1 MNLFLQAGW
10 TVKMYH
16 LNQITEIKIEFSN
29 YFSHYW
35 KCRGLY
41 PQVIQSNMNSD
52 TQTLPEKLGETR
64 ISISNSLAVIS
75 QTSRLDADLLLSF
88 ALQVDRQI
96 LEFQSERVLNED
108 ELALVREIVSRRLN
122 GEPMS
127 YITGFKEFWS
137 LPVRVSPVVLVPR
150 PETELLVERVLQ
162 AAGDFASPRIADLG
176 TGSGAVSLAL
186 ASELPNSSILAT
198 DISEDALRIAQ
209 KNQNSLGFEN
219 IGLIASNWFGALRN
233 HCFHI
238 VCSNPPYVEENDP
251 CLSDP
256 AIRHEP
262 RQALVGGAD
271 GLESIQQIVESAGHY
286 LVNHGWLL
294 LEHGWNQGSA
304 VRAFMKVAG
313 FERVTTFRDIG
324 GNERITEGQCNR

>member
-1 MNLFLQAGW
+1 M
-10 TVKMYH
+10 
-16 LNQITEIKIEFSN
+16 
-29 YFSHYW
+29 
-35 KCRGLY
+35 Y
-41 PQVIQSNMNSD
+41 PQFTQGDMNSD
-52 TQTLPEKLGETR
+52 SQTMPEKLGEAR
-64 ISISNSLAVIS
+64 IFMSNSLAVIS
-75 QTSRLDADLLLSF
+75 QTSRLDADLLLSS
-88 ALQVDRQI
+88 ALQIDRHI
-96 LEFQSERVLNED
+96 LDIQSERVLNKD
-108 ELALVREIVSRRLN
+108 ELLVVREFVSRRLN

-162 AAGDFASPRIADLG
+162 AAGDFVSPRIADLG
-176 TGSGAVSLAL
+176 TGSGVVSLAL

-198 DISEDALRIAQ
+198 DISEDALRTAQ
-209 KNQNSLGFEN
+209 ANQRSLGFGN
-219 IGLIASNWFGALRN
+219 IGMIASNWFGALRC

-238 VCSNPPYVEENDP
+238 VCSNPPYIEEDDP
-251 CLSDP
+251 CLNDP

-271 GLESIQQIVESAGHY
+271 GLESIRQIVESAGHH

-294 LEHGWNQGSA
+294 LEHGWNQGNA
-304 VRAFMKVAG
+304 VRELMKIAG

>member
-1 MNLFLQAGW
+1 M
-10 TVKMYH
+10 
-16 LNQITEIKIEFSN
+16 
-29 YFSHYW
+29 
-35 KCRGLY
+35 Y
-41 PQVIQSNMNSD
+41 PQFVQSNMNSD

-64 ISISNSLAVIS
+64 IFISNSLAVVS
-75 QTSRLDADLLLSF
+75 QTSRLDADLILSF
-88 ALQVDRQI
+88 ALQVDGHI
-96 LEFQSERVLNED
+96 LDIQSERVLNEE
-108 ELALVREIVSRRLN
+108 ELAVVREFISRRLN

-137 LPVRVSPVVLVPR
+137 LQIRVSPVVLVPR

-162 AAGDFASPRIADLG
+162 AAGDFPSPRIADLG

-186 ASELPNSSILAT
+186 ASELPNSSITAT

-209 KNQNSLGFEN
+209 ANQKSLGFGN
-219 IGLIASNWFGALRN
+219 IGLIASNWFGALRK

-238 VCSNPPYVEENDP
+238 VCSNPPYVEEDDP

-271 GLESIQQIVESAGHY
+271 GLESIRQIVKSAGHY

-304 VRAFMKVAG
+304 VRELMKVAG
-313 FERVTTFRDIG
+313 FERVTTTRDIG
-324 GNERITEGQCNR
+324 GNERITEGQYNR

>member
-1 MNLFLQAGW
+1 M
-10 TVKMYH
+10 
-16 LNQITEIKIEFSN
+16 
-29 YFSHYW
+29 
-35 KCRGLY
+35 Y
-41 PQVIQSNMNSD
+41 PQFVQGDMNSD
-52 TQTLPEKLGETR
+52 TRTLPEKLGEAR
-64 ISISNSLAVIS
+64 VSISNLLADVS
-75 QTSRLDADLLLSF
+75 ETSRLDTDLLLSS
-88 ALQVDRQI
+88 ALQIDRHI
-96 LEFQSERVLNED
+96 LDIQSERVLNEN
-108 ELALVREIVSRRLN
+108 ELAVVREFVSRRLN
-122 GEPMS
+122 GEPVS

-137 LPVRVSPVVLVPR
+137 LQIRVSPVVLVPR

-162 AAGDFASPRIADLG
+162 AAGDFPSPRIADLG

-209 KNQNSLGFEN
+209 VNQKSLGFGN
-219 IGLIASNWFGALRN
+219 IGLIASNWFDALRSD
-233 HCFHI
+233 CFHI
-238 VCSNPPYVEENDP
+238 VCSNPPYVEEDDP
-251 CLSDP
+251 CLNDL

-271 GLESIQQIVESAGHY
+271 GLDSIQQIVESASHY
-286 LVNHGWLL
+286 SVNHGWLL

-304 VRAFMKVAG
+304 VRQFMKAAG

>member
-1 MNLFLQAGW
+1 M
-10 TVKMYH
+10 
-16 LNQITEIKIEFSN
+16 
-29 YFSHYW
+29 
-35 KCRGLY
+35 Y
-41 PQVIQSNMNSD
+41 PQVIQGDMNSD
-52 TQTLPEKLGETR
+52 TRTMPKKLGETR

-75 QTSRLDADLLLSF
+75 QTSRLDTDLLLSS
-88 ALQVDRQI
+88 ALQIDRHI
-96 LEFQSERVLNED
+96 LDIQSERVLNED
-108 ELALVREIVSRRLN
+108 ELAVVCEIVSRRLN
-122 GEPMS
+122 GEPVS

-137 LPVRVSPVVLVPR
+137 LPVRVSPAVLVPR

-162 AAGDFASPRIADLG
+162 AAGDLVSPRIADLG

-186 ASELPNSSILAT
+186 ASELPNSSITAT

-209 KNQNSLGFEN
+209 VNQKSLGFGN
-219 IGLIASNWFGALRN
+219 VGMIASNWFGAIRN

-238 VCSNPPYVEENDP
+238 ICSNPPYVEENDP

-271 GLESIQQIVESAGHY
+271 GLDSIRQIVESAGHY

-304 VRAFMKVAG
+304 VRVFMKVAG

-324 GNERITEGQCNR
+324 GYERITEGQFKR

>member
-1 MNLFLQAGW
+1 M
-10 TVKMYH
+10 
-16 LNQITEIKIEFSN
+16 
-29 YFSHYW
+29 
-35 KCRGLY
+35 Y
-41 PQVIQSNMNSD
+41 PQFVQSNMNSG
-52 TQTLPEKLGETR
+52 TQTLPEKLGEAR

-75 QTSRLDADLLLSF
+75 QTSRLDADLLLSS
-88 ALQVDRQI
+88 ALQIDRHI
-96 LEFQSERVLNED
+96 LDVQSERVLNEE
-108 ELALVREIVSRRLN
+108 ELAVVREFVSRRLN

-137 LPVRVSPVVLVPR
+137 LQIRVSPVVLVPR

-162 AAGDFASPRIADLG
+162 AAGNFVSPRIADLG

-209 KNQNSLGFEN
+209 KNQNFLGFGN
-219 IGLIASNWFGALRN
+219 IGLIASNWFGALQN

-238 VCSNPPYVEENDP
+238 ICSNPPYIEEDDP
-251 CLSDP
+251 CLNDP

-313 FERVTTFRDIG
+313 LERVTTFRDIG
-324 GNERITEGQCNR
+324 GYERITEGQFKR

>member
-1 MNLFLQAGW
+1 MNSAILSHIIGNA
-10 TVKMYH
+10 TVV
-16 LNQITEIKIEFSN
+16 
-29 YFSHYW
+29 
-35 KCRGLY
+35 Y
-41 PQVIQSNMNSD
+41 PQVIQGDMNSD
-52 TQTLPEKLGETR
+52 TRTLPEKLGETR

-75 QTSRLDADLLLSF
+75 QTSLLDADLLLSS
-88 ALQVDRQI
+88 ALEIDRHNLDI
-96 LEFQSERVLNED
+96 QSERVLNEE
-108 ELALVREIVSRRLN
+108 ELAVVCEIVSRRLN
-122 GEPMS
+122 GEPVS

-137 LPVRVSPVVLVPR
+137 LPVRVSPAVLVPR

-162 AAGDFASPRIADLG
+162 AAGDLVSPRIADLG

-186 ASELPNSSILAT
+186 ASELPNSSITAT

-209 KNQNSLGFEN
+209 VNQKSLGFGN
-219 IGLIASNWFGALRN
+219 VGMIASNWFGAIRN

-238 VCSNPPYVEENDP
+238 ICSNPPYVEENDP

-271 GLESIQQIVESAGHY
+271 GLDSIQQIVESAGHY

-324 GNERITEGQCNR
+324 GYERITEGQFKR

>member
-1 MNLFLQAGW
+1 M
-10 TVKMYH
+10 
-16 LNQITEIKIEFSN
+16 
-29 YFSHYW
+29 
-35 KCRGLY
+35 Y
-41 PQVIQSNMNSD
+41 PQFVQSNMNSD

-75 QTSRLDADLLLSF
+75 QTSRLDADILLSF
-88 ALQVDRQI
+88 ALQIDRHNLDI
-96 LEFQSERVLNED
+96 QSERVLNED
-108 ELALVREIVSRRLN
+108 ELAVVREFVSRRLN

-137 LPVRVSPVVLVPR
+137 LPVRVSPVVLIPR

-162 AAGDFASPRIADLG
+162 AAGDFVSPRIAELG

-198 DISEDALRIAQ
+198 DISENALRIAQ
-209 KNQNSLGFEN
+209 KNQKSLGFGN
-219 IGLIASNWFGALRN
+219 ISLIASNWFGALRN

-238 VCSNPPYVEENDP
+238 VCSNPPYIEEDDS
-251 CLSDP
+251 CLNDP
-256 AIRHEP
+256 AICHEP
-262 RQALVGGAD
+262 RQALVGGVD
-271 GLESIQQIVESAGHY
+271 GLDSIRQIVKSADHY

-304 VRAFMKVAG
+304 VREFMKVAG
-313 FERVTTFRDIG
+313 FERVTTTRDIG
-324 GNERITEGQCNR
+324 GNERITEGQYNR